1 MTNLSKEKRERM
13 LAYLDKLKALNDDD
27 EHIRAITEI
36 ENALNEKKYGLV
48 WEEHSEHVDEMLEDH
63 IPIFTEDNAR
73 KIVADKQSPYN
84 FLLEGDNLHSL
95 KLLEKTHKGK
105 IDIIYIDP
113 PYNMGKKDFVYNDRY
128 IEDEDGY
135 KHSKWL
141 SFMNERLTIA
151 HHILSKQ
158 GFIAISIDENEVAQ
172 LRILCD
178 EIFGEK
184 NLLSVQHIQVRYS
197 NKNLNEKNDWQP
209 VMEYV
214 LIYAKDTTEFKANRP
229 VEEYDIKSFKESIV
243 ELSDGSEHIIN
254 GRKVTVFKKGEW
266 KRIKHKE
273 PNITL
278 LKATWISG
286 SIYSD
291 TGHGTTYQYIVEPR
305 YDIDGYGSLYKIF
318 GLGEDGLGYRYMRNP
333 NSSRY
338 SRGEMFTG
346 IPLQRIDEIE
356 TQEGSIKEKPI
367 INLFDYSAEFGNIRH
382 EGGIAFNK
390 GKKPIKMIKEIINYH
405 KKRDVKVLDF
415 FAGSGTTG
423 HAVAQL
429 NSEDGGN
436 RKYILCTNNENN
448 ICEEVTWQRLNNI
461 QADLPHNLKH
471 FKTDFIKKF
480 DREEAITDLLLL
492 HIKELIELEHH
503 IEVDDQN
510 IVILLDE
517 SLISDVITR
526 IEQGGKLF
534 IASGIFLSRAD
545 QLLLEEKEIE
555 LIEIPEYY
563 FREELREVG
572 EL

>member
-1 MTNLSKEKRERM
+1 M

-254 GRKVTVFKKGEW
+254 GRK
-266 KRIKHKE
+266 
-273 PNITL
+273 
-278 LKATWISG
+278 
-286 SIYSD
+286 
-291 TGHGTTYQYIVEPR
+291 GT
-305 YDIDGYGSLYKIF
+305 F
-318 GLGEDGLGYRYMRNP
+318 
-333 NSSRY
+333 
-338 SRGEMFTG
+338 
-346 IPLQRIDEIE
+346 
-356 TQEGSIKEKPI
+356 QE
-367 INLFDYSAEFGNIRH
+367 
-382 EGGIAFNK
+382 
-390 GKKPIKMIKEIINYH
+390 
-405 KKRDVKVLDF
+405 
-415 FAGSGTTG
+415 
-423 HAVAQL
+423 
-429 NSEDGGN
+429 
-436 RKYILCTNNENN
+436 
-448 ICEEVTWQRLNNI
+448 
-461 QADLPHNLKH
+461 
-471 FKTDFIKKF
+471 KT
-480 DREEAITDLLLL
+480 
-492 HIKELIELEHH
+492 
-503 IEVDDQN
+503 
-510 IVILLDE
+510 
-517 SLISDVITR
+517 
-526 IEQGGKLF
+526 
-534 IASGIFLSRAD
+534 
-545 QLLLEEKEIE
+545 
-555 LIEIPEYY
+555 
-563 FREELREVG
+563 
-572 EL
+572 